1 MENLTRSLLAWSR
14 TREGRKLLRFTMT
27 SAITTAVSFTAVA
40 VLYGFRIIP
49 DVMGATLAGNLIGT
63 VPAYHLNRRWTW
75 GQRGRSALRRE
86 VAPFVT
92 MSVLGIAFSQ
102 LGAFWA
108 KHEVADHAWTHLVD
122 TGLVVGV
129 NLASFAIFWV
139 LKLIVFNRI
148 FHVTGAPDTDEVAA
162 VQERATS

>member
-27 SAITTAVSFTAVA
+27 SAITTSVSFTAVA

-49 DVMGATLAGNLIGT
+49 GVMWATLAGNLIGT

-75 GQRGRSALRRE
+75 GKRGRSALRRE

-108 KHEVADHAWTHLVD
+108 KHEVADHTWSHLAD
-122 TGLVVGV
+122 TALVVGV

-148 FHVTGAPDTDEVAA
+148 FHVTDARDLDEAA
-162 VQERATS
+162 LQERATN